1 MKLAIVILEDEREV
15 RDAVERDLVG
25 LLPTGR
31 IEPAEDVEDA
41 REVIAEILDDGDL
54 LALAL
59 CDHRLPGTTGVDFL
73 IELAQDEDTVDTRKV
88 LVTGQADLADTVRAV
103 NDASLDHYIA
113 KPWDHDEL
121 LDVVTEQ
128 LTDYVEATGINPIPH
143 MRVLDQ
149 VRAVELIRDY
159 RAD

>member
-1 MKLAIVILEDEREV
+1 MEQSCTEKSFAAGQHDALHAIAV
-15 RDAVERDLVG
+15 R
-25 LLPTGR
+25 LLNGPDQGPAQLGIQR
-31 IEPAEDVEDA
+31 IDRWP
-41 REVIAEILDDGDL
+41 
-54 LALAL
+54 
-59 CDHRLPGTTGVDFL
+59 
-73 IELAQDEDTVDTRKV
+73 
-88 LVTGQADLADTVRAV
+88 GQADLADTVRAV